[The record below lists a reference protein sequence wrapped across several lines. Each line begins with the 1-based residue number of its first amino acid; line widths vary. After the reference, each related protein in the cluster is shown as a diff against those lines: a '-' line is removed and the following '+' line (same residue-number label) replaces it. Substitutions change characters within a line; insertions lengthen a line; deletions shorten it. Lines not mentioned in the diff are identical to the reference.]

1 MDFGHKMKLARNGI
15 SHELKYV
22 EEKMSRLE
30 KARQDIQK
38 EQQISAGEIDQIMKP
53 ELGIHWT
60 GERAEDFFDER
71 DSAHTAMYHVVH
83 DEYEGYMHS
92 IQVQLMTLKAEKAG
106 LLFEQQ
112 AVMSAQE
119 LLEKGEAAVHLLEHK
134 VEQFRKWIF

>member
-1 MDFGHKMKLARNGI
+1 MDFGHKIKLARNGI

-60 GERAEDFFDER
+60 GERAEDFFDEC

-92 IQVQLMTLKAEKAG
+92 IQVQLMTLKAE
-106 LLFEQQ
+106 
-112 AVMSAQE
+112 
-119 LLEKGEAAVHLLEHK
+119 
-134 VEQFRKWIF
+134 